1 MSRRESPVD
10 SAHMHDAAAAWE
22 ARFRAACEAHQRGD
36 WALAEHGYQALL
48 QERPGDG
55 ECLHLLG
62 LLAFATGRGAWA
74 EQLLEQAV
82 ARDPDNPRWLTAR
95 AHVLAAQGRMADAL
109 AALTQVVRL
118 EPGNAA
124 AWVSCGTY
132 LQKSGDA
139 AAAIAAYLQALALD
153 PANPQAHNHLG
164 AVLRQEDDLDGAAAH
179 FAAAVELDPHYADAY
194 SNWGVALHARCDFAG
209 AVRKFAE
216 ALRLEPEHGEANGQ
230 MGGVLSLLG
239 HPDAEQRLRRSLA
252 AKPDDP
258 EARLNLGLHL
268 LRQGA
273 FAEGW
278 RLYEARWTCPG
289 FGRSLPP
296 MSPPRWTGPPS
307 APGQSLRGTT
317 LLVYAEQGFGD
328 TFQFVRYIPRLLEQG
343 ARVVLEVHS
352 LLAGL
357 LRAWAARFGGE
368 LQVLAEGE
376 SQPEFDWHVP
386 LLSLPLAFA
395 TDRDSIPPPIRLTPP
410 AHKTSSSGLRIGLSW
425 AGNPRHALDR
435 DRSVPLALLAP
446 LFSVPG
452 VTFVSLQRG
461 AAARQIEAAGLPVET
476 PELAGFETTAAVL
489 DTLDLVISVDTA
501 AAHLAATQGVPTWIL
516 LPFVM
521 DWRWHLPAPA
531 GGPDTSAW
539 YPGVRLWRQAG
550 LAPPDAAAGAA
561 WQPVI
566 LRMRA
571 ALEAASRAAA
581 GAELEATS

>member
-1 MSRRESPVD
+1 MSLRESPVD
-10 SAHMHDAAAAWE
+10 SATAQNTTASWE
-22 ARFRAACEAHQRGD
+22 ARFRSACEAHQRGD
-36 WALAEHGYQALL
+36 WALAEQSYQALL
-48 QERPGDG
+48 QERPDDG

-62 LLAFATGRGAWA
+62 LLAFATDRGAWA
-74 EQLLEQAV
+74 EQLLAQAV
-82 ARDPDNPRWLTAR
+82 AREPDNPRWLTAQ

-109 AALTQVVRL
+109 AALQHVVRL

-124 AWVSCGTY
+124 AWMSYGTY
-132 LQKSGDA
+132 LQKSGDP
-139 AAAIAAYLQALALD
+139 AAAIAAYLQALSLEPGNA
-153 PANPQAHNHLG
+153 QAHNHLG
-164 AVLRQEDDLDGAAAH
+164 AVLRQEGDLDGAAEH
-179 FAAAVELDPHYADAY
+179 FAAAVELDPHCADAY
-194 SNWGVALHARCDFAG
+194 SNWGVTLHARCDFAG

-216 ALRLEPEHGEANGQ
+216 ALRLQPEHAEANGH

-239 HPDAEQRLRRSLA
+239 HPDAERRLRRSLA
-252 AKPDDP
+252 ARPNDP

-273 FAEGW
+273 LEEGW
-278 RLYEARWTCPG
+278 RLYEARWACPD
-289 FGRSLPP
+289 FGRSLPSVP
-296 MSPPRWTGPPS
+296 QPRWVGPVA
-307 APGQSLRGTT
+307 APGQQLRGTT

-357 LRAWAARFGGE
+357 LRAWAARLSGD
-368 LQVLAEGE
+368 LQVIAEGE
-376 SQPEFDWHVP
+376 PQPEFDWHIP

-395 TDRDSIPPPIRLTPP
+395 TDRDSIPPPVRLTAP
-410 AHKTSSSGLRIGLSW
+410 APKTRHSGLRVGLCW
-425 AGNPRHALDR
+425 AGNPKHALDR

-446 LFSVPG
+446 LFSVAG

-461 AAARQIEAAGLPVET
+461 PAVRQIEQTGLPVET

-521 DWRWHLPAPA
+521 DWRWNLPAPA
-531 GGPDTSAW
+531 GGPDSSAW
-539 YPGVRLWRQAG
+539 YPSVRLWRQAG
-550 LAPPDAAAGAA
+550 LAPPDAAPGAA

-566 LRMRA
+566 RRMRA
-571 ALEAASRAAA
+571 ALEVASRAAA
-581 GAELEATS
+581 GTPSGTLS